1 MKLTKLL
8 IYSSLFILFLTFS
21 SCFEVIEE
29 VDLNSDGSGS
39 ITFTLNMSQSK
50 SKLASIMLLDSVN
63 GVKVPSRKDIQNGI
77 NDVVEELKKAKGIS
91 NIKKTEDYENFIF
104 SVKCDF
110 KDIENINNIVEES
123 LSRQKN
129 KTTFSSFFFDTSKGT
144 FKRNYK
150 YSPELKRQYNKLKEE
165 NKKVFQDASYTV
177 IYRFDKEV
185 SSQSNTEAKISKSK
199 KAIMHRVKALD
210 IINGNGNFSN
220 QIQLKK

>member
-110 KDIENINNIVEES
+110 RDIENINNIVEES
-123 LSRQKN
+123 LSKQKN
-129 KTTFSSFFFDTSKGT
+129 
-144 FKRNYK
+144 
-150 YSPELKRQYNKLKEE
+150 
-165 NKKVFQDASYTV
+165 
-177 IYRFDKEV
+177 
-185 SSQSNTEAKISKSK
+185 
-199 KAIMHRVKALD
+199 
-210 IINGNGNFSN
+210 
-220 QIQLKK
+220 